1 MVKKTVHEHREQM
14 RGGKGSAEMYHIIE
28 KDANSETVRL
38 FSKIVLNPSSSIG
51 KHQHV
56 GETEPFYILSGEG
69 LFTVNDEPGEIVR
82 PGDICWIAP
91 GDYHTIENLSD
102 TEELSMMALIYKK
115 D

>member
-56 GETEPFYILSGEG
+56 GETEPFYILSGRG
-69 LFTVNDEPGEIVR
+69 LFTVNDEPGVEVG
-82 PGDICWIAP
+82 PGDCCWIAP
-91 GDYHTIENLSD
+91 GDEHTIENLSD

-115 D
+115 

>member
-1 MVKKTVHEHREQM
+1 MVKQTVHEHREQM

-28 KDANSETVRL
+28 KDPASETVRL

-51 KHQHV
+51 RHQHV
-56 GETEPFYILSGEG
+56 GETEPFYILSGKG
-69 LFTVNDEPGEIVR
+69 LFTVNNEPGQEVG
-82 PGDICWIAP
+82 PGDICWMNP
-91 GDYHTIENLSD
+91 GDEHTIENLSA